1 MIIIIDKSV
10 YVFPSL
16 EIRILWHATSPVI
29 AIGTFLKSKHRWP
42 NSPASGRWKPGKR
55 KTWTKSTW
63 TTMPLLIRRSVR
75 RMEVSSDKVG
85 SLFRWV
91 LRMGTAKG
99 ACVLADMDIYEISS
113 GKYFS
118 FPSWIQNFWIIA
130 ACFQFLPLVEWFLR
144 GKNTASGIAKYSIY
158 FLYLHLIT
166 RKFCNRRTHFTPH
179 SFSMNSSRRSGL
191 SRVNTLRFGLKS
203 WQALASKLI
212 PSWLQ
217 ETVLFSEYIVKCEV
231 VYLYDLYCV
240 SNIWS
245 LSMMLIIIIL
255 L

>member
-1 MIIIIDKSV
+1 MGLEDGDCKGSV
-10 YVFPSL
+10 CVSWLGYLWNQFR
-16 EIRILWHATSPVI
+16 EI
-29 AIGTFLKSKHRWP
+29 
-42 NSPASGRWKPGKR
+42 
-55 KTWTKSTW
+55 
-63 TTMPLLIRRSVR
+63 
-75 RMEVSSDKVG
+75 
-85 SLFRWV
+85 LF
-91 LRMGTAKG
+91 
-99 ACVLADMDIYEISS
+99 
-113 GKYFS
+113 
-118 FPSWIQNFWIIA
+118 FPSWIQNLWIIS

-166 RKFCNRRTHFTPH
+166 RKFCNRRTHFTSH
-179 SFSMNSSRRSGL
+179 SFSMNSSRRTWL
-191 SRVNTLRFGLKS
+191 SRVNALRFGLKS
-203 WQALASKLI
+203 WQALASKLM

-217 ETVLFSEYIVKCEV
+217 ETVIFSEYIVKCEV